1 MSKTETATSYKSE
14 YCSGQRANFAFIP
27 GSVCRG
33 GHENESREIIGRS
46 LGQST
51 RAGNFRAFDLLSN
64 VSYSLLRSI
73 HLTAV
78 DSSPPL
84 GKWARKCFLAARW
97 PGAQP
102 INARREFSC
111 PAGERPS
118 HINRE
123 TSPVA
128 HYFTLNFKANL
139 STCRP
144 KCRAKEPR
152 RPARPKPCAPATRR
166 GSAGER
172 KATASTSTRC

>member
-1 MSKTETATSYKSE
+1 MS
-14 YCSGQRANFAFIP
+14 R
-27 GSVCRG
+27 
-33 GHENESREIIGRS
+33 
-46 LGQST
+46 
-51 RAGNFRAFDLLSN
+51 
-64 VSYSLLRSI
+64 
-73 HLTAV
+73 
-78 DSSPPL
+78 
-84 GKWARKCFLAARW
+84 WARKWISRDHWSLPRPIDAR
-97 PGAQP
+97 G
-102 INARREFSC
+102 EFSC
-111 PAGERPS
+111 LRPIFHRFLLPSTISTFGRSRLEPPAGQVGTKMLPSSPLVRRSTNQRAKGIFVPTCSSPS

-123 TSPVA
+123 TRRAA